1 MEDLLARE
9 RAAEHRTLEL
19 LKEQDTPIQAV
30 FDAFKIYRQLTEA
43 VAFVD
48 FSHAESSEQRLWQ
61 AHVLGRKY
69 FVKLWKPAQ
78 KHRAEFPVEARQVQ
92 RFYLSWLKHSERHYR
107 NYITGLNL
115 ASGGAVLHDI
125 ASQVEAKGDKGIGES
140 HSMSIPP
147 EFYQYAS
154 DSCHRTLGYLG
165 DICRYRA
172 EDKLDDTPNFGP
184 AIGFYAL
191 AATFRPSSGL
201 GHHQQAVIA
210 LQNKHHLRAIYHLY
224 RAITVDEPFPLA
236 INNLQKEVE
245 KTNAAWVKN
254 TLIQKGPPN
263 DPDASKNHLVGWF
276 VRLHSMCYSGEEF
289 SGHNELV
296 LEVLSRLTNV
306 IKQRDLD
313 GTLMRMVLI
322 NVAAQYTAG
331 ERFKS
336 EYFSELRSNTADLPV
351 DAPENMSFQQSYLYY
366 FRFNLQTF
374 TALLRV
380 FYDDLRS
387 KLLSMDGDEDDL
399 SSKLTRISRSL
410 LPCLRICNNWLATV
424 VHIVCGLA
432 AEESMADSITGFW
445 SSYAGVVD
453 LIAQAFPIWDLD
465 DVADVDYMLKE
476 DVDTIAFK
484 PLMDDFGKTSKT
496 WYNRT
501 TGALKPRY
509 TDANVVQVS
518 SDVEMLQRVK
528 DFLAD
533 GVELANSDDRA
544 PVHLRGTRIYFGSE
558 QNIGPL
564 VVKPVEY
571 EPAPIAPHK
580 TRNVQAAEPKPKP
593 ISYASIAANAHAQ
606 QARPVQPVPK
616 KANTH
621 SRDEQLSRMVDDLLD
636 DDEINN
642 PVTPPQQMAC
652 DPAVVSNGEGLAIMQ
667 DSLTDLTSATP
678 KYAHQPPRTS
688 ISHIGRPPVAL
699 TPPGM
704 RPTGNSPAG
713 SLSPHRERMQSIS
726 RIWDSAPGSMS
737 PAFPPGL
744 PTGTLGGSPAV
755 GYPRMHSRVNSA
767 SSIRSKNSMAGNDAW
782 GTLESAPRAFPDNVA
797 ASLVYANGFSTVEQ
811 HGIAN
816 SMLFGAGGGLW
827 STGWEGGNRNA
838 SPPNG
843 QGG

>member
-9 RAAEHRTLEL
+9 RAAEHDVLKM
-19 LKEQDTPIQAV
+19 LKEQDAPMQAV
-30 FDAFKIYRQLTEA
+30 LDAFKSYRQLTET
-43 VAFVD
+43 VAFSD
-48 FSHAESSEQRLWQ
+48 FSRAEGSELRLWQ

-69 FVKLWKPAQ
+69 FAKFWKPAQ
-78 KHRAEFPVEARQVQ
+78 KQRAEFPVEARQIQ
-92 RFYLSWLKHSERHYR
+92 RFFLSWLKHSERYYR
-107 NYITGLNL
+107 NYITELNL
-115 ASGGAVLHDI
+115 ASNGVVLQRI
-125 ASQVEAKGDKGIGES
+125 ASQVETKGDKATGES
-140 HSMSIPP
+140 HGTSISS
-147 EFYQYAS
+147 ELYQYAS

-224 RAITVDEPFPLA
+224 RAITVEDPFPLA

-289 SGHNELV
+289 SGHNELE

-313 GTLMRMVLI
+313 GTLMRMIII

-331 ERFKS
+331 ERFKNAS
-336 EYFSELRSNTADLPV
+336 D
-351 DAPENMSFQQSYLYY
+351 NMLFQQSYLYY
-366 FRFNLQTF
+366 FRFNLRTF

-387 KLLSMDGDEDDL
+387 KLSNMDDANDDDL
-399 SSKLTRISRSL
+399 TVKLTRISRSL

-432 AEESMADSITGFW
+432 TEESMAGSITQFW
-445 SSYAGVVD
+445 SSYARVVD
-453 LIAQAFPIWDLD
+453 LMAQAFPIWDLD
-465 DVADVDYMLKE
+465 DVANIGYMLVE

-484 PLMDDFGKTSKT
+484 PLMDDGGKTSKT
-496 WYNRT
+496 WYDRT
-501 TGALKPRY
+501 TGDLRPRC
-509 TDANVVQVS
+509 TDTDVVQAS
-518 SDVEMLQRVK
+518 ADVEMLQRVK

-533 GVELANSDDRA
+533 GVEMASSDDGA
-544 PVHLRGTRIYFGSE
+544 PVFIRGTRIYHGSE
-558 QNIGPL
+558 QDIEPL
-564 VVKPVEY
+564 VVQPMEY
-571 EPAPIAPHK
+571 APEPIAPPK
-580 TRNVQAAEPKPKP
+580 SRSIQAQAAPKSKPKP
-593 ISYASIAANAHAQ
+593 ISYASIAANGHAQ
-606 QARPVQPVPK
+606 QARPAQPLPK
-616 KANTH
+616 KAKTAKVQ
-621 SRDEQLSRMVDDLLD
+621 SRDDDLSRMVDDLVD
-636 DDEINN
+636 DDEGNH
-642 PVTPPQQMAC
+642 PVTPPQQLAC
-652 DPAVVSNGEGLAIMQ
+652 DPAVVSNGDGLAIMQ
-667 DSLTDLTSATP
+667 DSLTDLNSSAP
-678 KYAHQPPRTS
+678 KYPHPPARS
-688 ISHIGRPPVAL
+688 PISFISRPTAAL
-699 TPPGM
+699 TPPGI
-704 RPTGNSPAG
+704 RPTAYSTTG
-713 SLSPHRERMQSIS
+713 SMSPHHERMQSIS
-726 RIWDSAPGSMS
+726 RIWGSAPGSTS

-744 PTGTLGGSPAV
+744 PTGTLGASPAI
-755 GYPRMHSRVNSA
+755 GHPRIHSRVNSA
-767 SSIRSKNSMAGNDAW
+767 SSIRSRNSMAGNDSW
-782 GTLESAPRAFPDNVA
+782 GTLESAPRVIAEHA
-797 ASLVYANGFSTVEQ
+797 AVKTPYANGYSSVEQ

-827 STGWEGGNRNA
+827 SPAWEGTNRQA